1 MTSYSDRFH
10 VAARSDIPNFHT
22 SSGKGRPRRVGLLAG
37 WGRYPVLIAET
48 LRSQGCEVYCLGVP
62 NHADPQL
69 AEICTDFRWCGM
81 ARFGRASRYMRRH
94 GVEHAT
100 MAGKVFKHLLF
111 QPFFILRQMPDF
123 KTSRAFIHHFFTRR
137 KDCKDDTLMGVV
149 VDLFESE
156 GIHLCPATDFA
167 PELLVK
173 EGLLTKRNVTAPQ
186 QLDIELGWQV
196 AKQMGKLDIGQSVAV
211 KNQTILA
218 VEAVEGTDRCIQRA
232 GELCGSGGFTVVKVA
247 KPQQDMR
254 FDVPTI
260 GVKTLESMVAARAKI
275 LAVEAERTIILD
287 EPEVVAF
294 ANRHKLTII
303 AIDLRKAES
312 ARPAA

>member
-1 MTSYSDRFH
+1 MAPIGRSH
-10 VAARSDIPNFHT
+10 VTASNDLSNGAAALDDERV
-22 SSGKGRPRRVGLLAG
+22 GRVGLFAG
-37 WGRYPVLIAET
+37 WGRYPVVIAET
-48 LRSQGCEVYCLGVP
+48 LREQGCEVYCLGVP
-62 NHADPQL
+62 NHADPRL

-81 ARFGRASRYMRRH
+81 AKFGWASRYMRRH
-94 GVEHAT
+94 GVERAT
-100 MAGKVFKHLLF
+100 MAGKIFKHLLF

-123 KTSRAFIHHFFTRR
+123 KTSRAFIHHFLTRR
-137 KDCKDDTLMGVV
+137 KDCKDDTLLGVV
-149 VDLFESE
+149 VELFASE

-173 EGLLTKRNVTAPQ
+173 EGMLTRRPITPPEH
-186 QLDIELGWQV
+186 LDIEFGWQV

-211 KNQTILA
+211 KNQTVLA

-232 GELCGSGGFTVVKVA
+232 GELCRSGGFTVVKVA

-254 FDVPTI
+254 FDVPTV
-260 GVKTLESMVAARAKI
+260 GVQTLETMVGAGARV

-287 EPEVVAF
+287 HPEVIDF
-294 ANRHKLTII
+294 ANRHKLSII
-303 AIDLRKAES
+303 AVHPVQVES

>member
-1 MTSYSDRFH
+1 M
-10 VAARSDIPNFHT
+10 AACNDIPNVA
-22 SSGKGRPRRVGLLAG
+22 SPLGRSGVRRVGLFAG
-37 WGRYPVLIAET
+37 WGRYPVVIAEA
-48 LRSQGCEVYCLGVP
+48 LRAQGCEVYCLGVP

-69 AEICTDFRWCGM
+69 ADICTDFRLCGM
-81 ARFGRASRYMRRH
+81 AKFGWAIRYMRRH
-94 GVEHAT
+94 GVERAT
-100 MAGKVFKHLLF
+100 MAGKIFKHLLF

-149 VDLFESE
+149 VELFESE

-173 EGLLTKRNVTAPQ
+173 EGLLTRRSVTAAQ

-196 AKQMGKLDIGQSVAV
+196 AKQMGQLDIGQSVAV
-211 KNQTILA
+211 KNQTVLA

-232 GELCGSGGFTVVKVA
+232 GELCRSGGFTVVKVA

-260 GVKTLESMVAARAKI
+260 GLKTLQAMAAAGAKV
-275 LAVEAERTIILD
+275 LAVEAGRTIILD
-287 EPEVVAF
+287 QREVVDF
-294 ANRHKLTII
+294 ADRHRL
-303 AIDLRKAES
+303 AIVAVDPKKAES

>member
-1 MTSYSDRFH
+1 MLH
-10 VAARSDIPNFHT
+10 VATRNDVPIADTVHGTDRV
-22 SSGKGRPRRVGLLAG
+22 RRVGLFAG
-37 WGRYPVLIAET
+37 WGRYPLLIAET
-48 LRSQGCEVYCLGVP
+48 LRDQGCEVYCLGVL

-94 GVEHAT
+94 GIQHAT

-111 QPFFILRQMPDF
+111 QPFFIPRQMPDF

-173 EGLLTKRNVTAPQ
+173 EGLLTKRNLTASQ
-186 QLDIELGWQV
+186 QLDVEIGWQV

-218 VEAVEGTDRCIQRA
+218 VEAVEGTDRCIKRA
-232 GELCGSGGFTVVKVA
+232 GELCRSGGFTVVKVA

-260 GVKTLESMVAARAKI
+260 GVKTLEAMIVAHAKI
-275 LAVEAERTIILD
+275 LAVEAGRTIILD
-287 EPEVVAF
+287 EPVVVDF

-303 AIDLRKAES
+303 AIDPKKAEA